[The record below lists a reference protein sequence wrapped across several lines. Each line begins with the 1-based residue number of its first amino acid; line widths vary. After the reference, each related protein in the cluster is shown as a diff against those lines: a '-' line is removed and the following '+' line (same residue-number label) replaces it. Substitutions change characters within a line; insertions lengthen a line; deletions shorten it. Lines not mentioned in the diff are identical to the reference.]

1 MFTGID
7 QRARIDTDSSLENAP
22 LADKSNLAIKGIIAI
37 EAMSKMSSVVG
48 RIADANHYSVRIDLS
63 DIER

>member
-63 DIER
+63 DIE